1 MEIMIATPAIR
12 TLIRDNR
19 PKQMDM
25 VIETSQDVGMISLDR
40 SLADLVRRKEISWE
54 RAEFYSINQ
63 AELRNLL

>member
-1 MEIMIATPAIR
+1 
-12 TLIRDNR
+12 
-19 PKQMDM
+19 MDM

>member
-1 MEIMIATPAIR
+1 MEVMIATPAIR

-54 RAEFYSINQ
+54 RAEFYSLNPS
-63 AELRNLL
+63 ELKNLL

>member
-1 MEIMIATPAIR
+1 MIATPAIR